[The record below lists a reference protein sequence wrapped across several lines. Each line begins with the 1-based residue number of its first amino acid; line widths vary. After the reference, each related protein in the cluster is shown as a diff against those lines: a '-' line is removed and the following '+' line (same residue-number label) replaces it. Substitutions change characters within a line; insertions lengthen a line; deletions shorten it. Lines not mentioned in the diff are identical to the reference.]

1 VQEVNTMAYSDNKK
15 NDNFG
20 VFTSVKKEFI
30 VAGKKQYIW
39 HERVMLVNGQLMPLE
54 EFMVKSGQRVYLRPI
69 SIERNSREEIK
80 AAKKAYADDMY
91 RKYGWNWRNEKK
103 GAVITL
109 HSLKSLNMLTR

>member
-91 RKYGWNWRNEKK
+91 RKYGWNWKQEKR
-103 GAVITL
+103 GAVVKLFTFRQLSIL
-109 HSLKSLNMLTR
+109 LK